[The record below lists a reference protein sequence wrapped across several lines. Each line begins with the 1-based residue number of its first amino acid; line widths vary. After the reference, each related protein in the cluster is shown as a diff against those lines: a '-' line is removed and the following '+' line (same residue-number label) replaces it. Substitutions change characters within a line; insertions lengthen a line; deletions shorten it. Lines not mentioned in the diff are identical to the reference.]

1 MKIAFIYLGIAAV
14 GYLIAAFLRKQ
25 KNRFSWIGKF
35 LPLVVTFLIF
45 CMGFRIGENEEVVSN
60 LTTIGIQSFIM
71 AVVSLAICI
80 LVMTFV
86 RRVLGYDRYAMRG
99 ESKNPEEE
107 GNREKVKGKLLSAST
122 VRYLVAC
129 VLGFFA
135 GYLMVLRTGIFSF
148 DAASSVT
155 GNMVTIGLY
164 IMVFL
169 VGMDLGFD
177 GSLPEVF
184 RSAGLRA
191 LVFPATT
198 ALATVIAMVLV
209 SFFVDLSIKEMACIG
224 CTFGWYSLGP
234 NIIMDAGMITA
245 GAYAFL
251 VNFMRDMISILIIP
265 WVAQRFGYIETIGL
279 PQAASM
285 DVCIATIEGAT
296 NKATTALAFF
306 SGAIFTIFVP
316 IMLPVIAG

>member
-1 MKIAFIYLGIAAV
+1 MKIAFIYLGIAAI

-25 KNRFSWIGKF
+25 KNSFSWIGKF
-35 LPLVVTFLIF
+35 LPMVVTFLIF
-45 CMGFRIGENEEVVSN
+45 SMGFRIGENEEVVSN
-60 LTTIGIQSFIM
+60 LTTIGIQSLII
-71 AVVSLAICI
+71 AVVSLAVCI

-86 RRVLGYDRYAMRG
+86 RRALGYDRYAMRG
-99 ESKNPEEE
+99 TGKGPEEQ
-107 GNREKVKGKLLSAST
+107 NREKVKGKLLSAST
-122 VRYLVAC
+122 IRYLIAC
-129 VLGFFA
+129 VLGFFT
-135 GYLMVLRTGIFSF
+135 GYLLVLRTGAVSYET
-148 DAASSVT
+148 ASSVP
-155 GNMVTIGLY
+155 GELVTIGLY

-177 GSLPEVF
+177 GSLPGVF

-191 LVFPATT
+191 FVFPAAT
-198 ALATVIAMVLV
+198 ALATIITTVIMSL
-209 SFFVDLSIKEMACIG
+209 FVDLSAKEMACVG

-251 VNFMRDMISILIIP
+251 VNFLRDMISILIIP

-296 NKATTALAFF
+296 NKAATALAFF
-306 SGAIFTIFVP
+306 SGAIFTIVVP
-316 IMLPVIAG
+316 VLLPIIAG